1 MTIYF
6 ERIYVVIFFFFEII
20 LYAFK
25 ANVLVYP
32 PNCLGTE
39 LVGLFFLIILQYVKL
54 GNANTANKTELKN
67 YHIYTILFS
76 LPVLLGYIFYFY
88 FQVYCLV
95 FDVVLSGIGF
105 LFSLFGLIFSITAII
120 NIKTKEL

>member
-1 MTIYF
+1 M
-6 ERIYVVIFFFFEII
+6 
-20 LYAFK
+20 
-25 ANVLVYP
+25 LVYP

-39 LVGLFFLIILQYVKL
+39 LVGLFFLIILQYVRL